1 MRADC
6 DLGLVEHRLS
16 NMRRLDDMDWAIIDQ
31 LERDGRI
38 SNLELAQ
45 RVGLSPA
52 PCLRRVRRLESD
64 GVITGYRAL
73 IDPRATGRTLE
84 VTASVEVSSTD
95 AQTVVD
101 FEAAVVALS
110 EVVEARKVFGSPD
123 YFLRI
128 VVADVADY
136 ERFQM
141 EKLTRLPAV
150 SRVNSH
156 QTMKL
161 LKGTV

>member
-1 MRADC
+1 
-6 DLGLVEHRLS
+6 
-16 NMRRLDDMDWAIIDQ
+16 MRRLDGTDWAIIEQ
-31 LERDGRI
+31 LGRNGRM

-45 RVGLSPA
+45 RVGLTPA
-52 PCLRRVRRLESD
+52 PCLRRVRRLEAE
-64 GVITGYRAL
+64 GVIAGYRAV
-73 IDPRATGRTLE
+73 IDPRAAGRNLE

-101 FEAAVVALS
+101 FEAAVVAFD

-128 VVADVADY
+128 VVADVAEY

-141 EKLTRLPAV
+141 EHLTRLPAV

>member
-1 MRADC
+1 
-6 DLGLVEHRLS
+6 
-16 NMRRLDDMDWAIIDQ
+16 MRRPDATDWAIIDQ
-31 LERDGRI
+31 LEKEGRI

-52 PCLRRVRRLESD
+52 PCLRRVRRLETD
-64 GVITGYRAL
+64 GVIVGYRAVV
-73 IDPRATGRTLE
+73 DPRAAGRTLE
-84 VTASVEVSSTD
+84 VIASVEVSSTD

-101 FEAAVVALS
+101 FEAAIVAFD
-110 EVVEARKVFGSPD
+110 EVVEARKVFGRPD
-123 YFLRI
+123 YFVRI
-128 VVADVADY
+128 VVADVAEY

-161 LKGTV
+161 LKGAI

>member
-1 MRADC
+1 MRLLDTTDRAIIGQLEQD
-6 DLGLVEHRLS
+6 GRLS
-16 NMRRLDDMDWAIIDQ
+16 NI
-31 LERDGRI
+31 
-38 SNLELAQ
+38 ELAQ

-52 PCLRRVRRLESD
+52 PCLRRVRRLEAD
-64 GVITGYRAL
+64 GVIVGYRAV
-73 IDPRATGRTLE
+73 IDPTATGRTLE

-101 FEAAVVALS
+101 FEEAVVS
-110 EVVEARKVFGSPD
+110 FEEVVEARKVFGSPD

-128 VVADVADY
+128 VVKDVAAY

-141 EKLTRLPAV
+141 EHLSRLPAV
-150 SRVNSH
+150 SRINSH

-161 LKGTV
+161 LKGAV

>member
-1 MRADC
+1 
-6 DLGLVEHRLS
+6 
-16 NMRRLDDMDWAIIDQ
+16 MRRLDATDRAIVVQ
-31 LERDGRI
+31 LEHDGRL
-38 SNLELAQ
+38 SNAELAQ
-45 RVGLSPA
+45 RVGLSAA
-52 PCLRRVRRLESD
+52 PCLRRVRRLEAD
-64 GVITGYRAL
+64 GVITGYRAV
-73 IDPRATGRTLE
+73 IDPTVTGRTLE
-84 VTASVEVSSTD
+84 VTASVEVSSTN

-101 FEAAVVALS
+101 FEAAVVEFE

-128 VVADVADY
+128 VVTDVAAY

-141 EKLTRLPAV
+141 EHLTRLPAV

-161 LKGTV
+161 LKGAV